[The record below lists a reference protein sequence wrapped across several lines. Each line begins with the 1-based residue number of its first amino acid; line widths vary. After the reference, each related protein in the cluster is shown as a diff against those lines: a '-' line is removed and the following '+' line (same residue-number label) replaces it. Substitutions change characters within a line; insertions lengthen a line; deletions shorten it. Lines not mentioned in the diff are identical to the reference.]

1 MKGLDAAFA
10 GKSTFNENRM
20 KALQTMGFVKI
31 PVTILYS
38 CSALRMTSVSYSG
51 AGRSWKNRLY
61 FKELQRLSLR
71 GLQRRAE
78 RSEAPGRTSL

>member
-1 MKGLDAAFA
+1 LKGLGATFA
-10 GKSTFNENRM
+10 EKSTFNENRM

-38 CSALRMTSVSYSG
+38 CSALRMTSVSDSG

-61 FKELQRLSLR
+61 FK
-71 GLQRRAE
+71 
-78 RSEAPGRTSL
+78 